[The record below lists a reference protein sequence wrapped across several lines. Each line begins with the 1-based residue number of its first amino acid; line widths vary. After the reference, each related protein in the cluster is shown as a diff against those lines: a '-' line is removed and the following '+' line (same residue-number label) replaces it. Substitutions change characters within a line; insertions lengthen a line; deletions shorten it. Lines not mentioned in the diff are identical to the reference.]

1 MAKRFGTIVLIKFM
15 SSYSSDYSPAPPG
28 SEPEDLHYENP
39 EVKRLREEMWRQQM
53 VAQQNSFLTL
63 AGLELAVLTI
73 YATLDKSKPTPLSI
87 AAVILVIIQVT
98 MTVLL
103 INAERE
109 TAWGNPRYTAR
120 RGKGY
125 EKTWRWVLMIVIFS
139 AWLCLAA
146 LLIL

>member
-1 MAKRFGTIVLIKFM
+1 M

-28 SEPEDLHYENP
+28 SEPDDLQYENP

-73 YATLDKSKPTPLSI
+73 YATLDKSKPTPLFI
-87 AAVILVIIQVT
+87 ATVVLVIVQVT
-98 MTVLL
+98 MTILL

-109 TAWGNPRYTAR
+109 TAWGNPWYKAK
-120 RGKGY
+120 RGRGY
-125 EKTWRWVLMIVIFS
+125 EKTWRWVLMVIIFC
-139 AWLCLAA
+139 AWLSLAA